1 MTPTYFTIS
10 GEVTRFHYKFSELK
24 NFVRNGKEYGNVGI
38 ILTKR
43 VGKFFTY
50 RGFGTIENP
59 FTHTVTISMEHSDIL
74 DGEMPTD
81 EQLLIPP
88 KPLFSEVDRR
98 IIFLD

>member
-1 MTPTYFTIS
+1 MTPTHFTVS
-10 GEVTRFHYKFSELK
+10 DGVTHFHYKFSELLR
-24 NFVRNGKEYGNVGI
+24 FYRRGKLHGDVGV
-38 ILTKR
+38 ILIKR
-43 VGKFFTY
+43 IGKFFVY
-50 RGFGTIENP
+50 SGFGTIENP

-88 KPLFSEVDRR
+88 KPLFSEEDRR